1 MGDLDKYKYT
11 MAERGVKKIN
21 TKKKFVA
28 DGVFQAELNEFLQKT
43 LGMEGYAG
51 IEVRATSVNTEIRG
65 RAAKCNELLNKQ
77 TRKVKEIKSLIEKR
91 YNFNDSDNKVDLSIK
106 PVPYDRNLCA
116 AANVETLKFK
126 LLTGTPVRLA
136 ANNILGT
143 VMRRGGAIGC
153 EVIVSGKVRGQRAK
167 AQKYTQGYQVSTG
180 QPKYDFIDSATRS
193 VELRQGVIGLKV
205 KIMQGT
211 EIRTGPT
218 TTKVMP
224 DFIKIHEPKDQGGN
238 EITPL
243 VTSYKESGG
252 AAGGGAGEAGATAE

>member
-1 MGDLDKYKYT
+1 
-11 MAERGVKKIN
+11 MADNRTKKIN

-51 IEVRATSVNTEIRG
+51 IEVRATSVNTEIRV
-65 RAAKCNELLNKQ
+65 RAAKCQDLLTKQ

-91 YNFNDSDNKVDLSIK
+91 YNFNDTDNKVDLAIK

-116 AANVETLKFK
+116 AANVETLKYK
-126 LLTGTPVRLA
+126 LLTGTPVRMA

-143 VMRRGGAIGC
+143 VMRRGMAIGC

-167 AQKYTQGYQVSTG
+167 AQKYAQGYQVSTG
-180 QPKYDFIDSATRS
+180 QPKYDFIDAATRS
-193 VELRQGVIGLKV
+193 VELRQGVLGLKV

-211 EIRTGPT
+211 KIKIGNKE
-218 TTKVMP
+218 KVMP
-224 DFIKIHEPKDQGGN
+224 DFIQIDEPKD
-238 EITPL
+238 EDPTITPE
-243 VTSYKESGG
+243 VVSTKQDQQ
-252 AAGGGAGEAGATAE
+252 AADGTPQQ

>member
-1 MGDLDKYKYT
+1 

-51 IEVRATSVNTEIRG
+51 IEVRATSVNTEIRV

-126 LLTGTPVRLA
+126 LLTGTPVRMA

-153 EVIVSGKVRGQRAK
+153 EVIVAGKVRGQRAK

-193 VELRQGVIGLKV
+193 VELRAGVLGLKV

-211 EIRTGPT
+211 KIKIGNKE
-218 TTKVMP
+218 KVMP
-224 DFIKIHEPKDQGGN
+224 DFIQIEEPKDDDPNAQPEVVSTKQDGG
-238 EITPL
+238 EQQQ
-243 VTSYKESGG
+243 
-252 AAGGGAGEAGATAE
+252 AAPQQAQ